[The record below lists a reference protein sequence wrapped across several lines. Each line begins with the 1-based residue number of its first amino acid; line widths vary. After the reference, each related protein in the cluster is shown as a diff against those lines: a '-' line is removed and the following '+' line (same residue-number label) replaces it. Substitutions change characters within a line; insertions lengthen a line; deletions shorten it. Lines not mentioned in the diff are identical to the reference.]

1 MAMSRCDRNAFFP
14 NAQNFKIYGGTFIN
28 YTRDQD
34 ISSNMKNEID
44 DLLGIPIIRADEINL
59 EREVIC
65 ADGYRIHAAQFNG
78 HAVAVKVFGGP
89 RAQEARDASA
99 ASSSAVWHPNF
110 LQLLGCSPHLFPNP
124 FLIYHGGVEGAAEL
138 KMASVLCEGKSESM
152 FVIGTMASLI
162 SCRTLSPD
170 EGVPYQVHEIA
181 FGLRY
186 LASKDNLLECLKSE
200 DFDLLIDPKGSLKI
214 SIRSESLPQ
223 EDIIMTAAAA
233 NPHLDLLDSL
243 CHRAF
248 SEANR
253 IVYGAA
259 VQMVTYERRDF
270 RLAIKISSVADGGL
284 RYRQEAVINARPT
297 HNPFPYFLRSPP
309 QLLTSLP
316 SVRWRND

>member
-170 EGVPYQVHEIA
+170 EG

-259 VQMVTYERRDF
+259 VQM
-270 RLAIKISSVADGGL
+270 LSKISSVADGGL